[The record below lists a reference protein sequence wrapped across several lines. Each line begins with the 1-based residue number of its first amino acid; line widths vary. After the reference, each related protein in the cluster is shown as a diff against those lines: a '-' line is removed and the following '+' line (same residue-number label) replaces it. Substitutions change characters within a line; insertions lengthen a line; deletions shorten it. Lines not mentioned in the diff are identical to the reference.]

1 MKGVLRE
8 EMIFMANLQI
18 KGIQDD
24 LYERIKEMAASEN
37 RSISQQVLF
46 LIKEY
51 LLRKGCS
58 QSSKPPA
65 QVLLELSGSWEDKRD
80 SEEIL
85 SEIKRSR
92 KNSAKLKEGF

>member
-1 MKGVLRE
+1 
-8 EMIFMANLQI
+8 MIFMANLQI

-24 LYERIKEMAASEN
+24 LYEKIKEMAASEN
-37 RSISQQVLF
+37 RSIGQQVLF

-51 LLRKGCS
+51 LANKSISRS
-58 QSSKPPA
+58 RKPPA
-65 QVLLELSGSWEDKRD
+65 QVLLELSGSWEDKRK

-92 KNSAKLKEGF
+92 KNSAKLREGF